1 MILKIVLYGNPILS
15 KISKPVD
22 RKYPLEELIQ
32 NMYETLHA
40 TKGVGLAAV
49 QVGVPYRLFITD
61 FTLENGEEFKEVF
74 INPKI
79 IREWGNPITLVEGC
93 LSFPGIAVEIK
104 RKRNVELSYEDIE
117 GKHFTKIFT
126 GIRARIIQHEMDHVE
141 GRYFIDNLDYVDRMS
156 ITDKIEKIKNRELSE
171 VNYQVI

>member
-1 MILKIVLYGNPILS
+1 MILKIILYGNPLLT
-15 KISKPVD
+15 KISKPVN
-22 RKYPLEELIQ
+22 REYPLNILIRD
-32 NMYETLHA
+32 MYETLHA

-61 FTLENGEEFKEVF
+61 FTENGEEFKEVF

-79 IREWGNPITLVEGC
+79 IREWGNPVALVEGC
-93 LSFPGIAVEIK
+93 LSFPGIAAEIK

-126 GIRARIIQHEMDHVE
+126 GVQARIIQHEMDHVE
-141 GRYFIDNLDYVDRMS
+141 GRYFIDNIEYVDRMS
-156 ITDKIEKIKNRELSE
+156 IISNLSKIENRELAELS
-171 VNYQVI
+171 YQVI